1 MRQLVAKILPVPV
14 LNTLRDLRDRQR
26 LGVVR
31 PLQFD
36 ADHLR
41 RAVDCAP
48 LLAAFNDAAIEP
60 SWLAAQAEIGTVLS
74 DIDLYG
80 GVNPGDRRALFYLVT
95 ALRPRRVLE
104 VGTHIGASTLYIAQ
118 ALKRTGGEGT
128 VTTVD
133 VVDVNAAHGPWQQL
147 GLPRAP
153 EANAVRLGCRDRIS
167 FRAQSSLAFMQETEE
182 RFDLIFLDGDHSANA
197 VYQEVAAGLR
207 LLNPGGVILL
217 HDYYPEAR
225 LMYPDGTIIFGPF
238 QALSRIGRENTA
250 IKVCPLGALPWP
262 TKQGSHLTSLAL
274 VARQ

>member
-1 MRQLVAKILPVPV
+1 MACSFDVVRTVVRSRNVRTSPLAAVRTQGNSVRQLVAKILPVPV

-48 LLAAFNDAAIEP
+48 LLAAFTDAAIEP

-153 EANAVRLGCRDRIS
+153 EANAERLGCRDRIG
-167 FRAQSSLAFMQETEE
+167 FRAQSSLAFMQATEE

-207 LLNPGGVILL
+207 LLNP
-217 HDYYPEAR
+217 A
-225 LMYPDGTIIFGPF
+225 
-238 QALSRIGRENTA
+238 A
-250 IKVCPLGALPWP
+250 
-262 TKQGSHLTSLAL
+262 
-274 VARQ
+274 

>member
-1 MRQLVAKILPVPV
+1 M
-14 LNTLRDLRDRQR
+14 
-26 LGVVR
+26 
-31 PLQFD
+31 
-36 ADHLR
+36 
-41 RAVDCAP
+41 
-48 LLAAFNDAAIEP
+48 
-60 SWLAAQAEIGTVLS
+60 
-74 DIDLYG
+74 
-80 GVNPGDRRALFYLVT
+80 
-95 ALRPRRVLE
+95 
-104 VGTHIGASTLYIAQ
+104 
-118 ALKRTGGEGT
+118 

-147 GLPRAP
+147 ELPRAP
-153 EANAVRLGCRDRIS
+153 EVNAERLGCRDRIS
-167 FRAQSSLAFMQETEE
+167 FRAQSSLAFMQATAE

-238 QALSRIGRENTA
+238 QALSRIGRENAA
-250 IKVCPLGALPWP
+250 IRVCPLGALPWA